1 MHSATQ
7 IYCTTCCKR
16 QWADSSEWV
25 DQGRL
30 EIVWPRQSRLTH
42 FYILLSWKLNRAK
55 KRSATS
61 LNIWRDR
68 VPVTM
73 TWLKS
78 RWIVS
83 GFTRFHL
90 CPSLAWRDL
99 RMRCTRTRS
108 HSRVN
113 SFTNFGQPPAWIFK
127 ILRGSRASARFF
139 FLQTPM
145 IRDDHPRVL
154 CTGASGYMFWQ
165 SLLVILRNSFHSS
178 FSYLCLKKIHS
189 YLLICPNYYWHW

>member
-1 MHSATQ
+1 MLQKIGWFIGMSGSGSIRNRMTSTVSADPLLHFV
-7 IYCTTCCKR
+7 ILKIKPCKKT
-16 QWADSSEWV
+16 A
-25 DQGRL
+25 
-30 EIVWPRQSRLTH
+30 
-42 FYILLSWKLNRAK
+42 
-55 KRSATS
+55 ATS

-68 VPVTM
+68 FPVTM

-99 RMRCTRTRS
+99 RTRCTRTRS

-127 ILRGSRASARFF
+127 ILHGSRASARFF

-145 IRDDHPRVL
+145 IRDDHPRGPRVL
-154 CTGASGYMFWQ
+154 CTGTSEYIYSDK
-165 SLLVILRNSFHSS
+165 SLLVILSHSESHSS

-189 YLLICPNYYWHW
+189 YLLICPNYYWHC